1 MLEVDIKRKLRD
13 FDLEVA
19 LEVEKGE
26 ILMMVGDNGCGKT
39 TILNLIAGL
48 IDPDSGR
55 IVLDGRSHF
64 DSSLKINIGPDM
76 RNIGYVFQS
85 YALFPHMSVYDNVAF
100 GLRTRKIPPKEIDFL
115 VKDHLEAA
123 GLWEIRKA
131 KALKISGGQKQ
142 RVALARALII
152 DPELLLL
159 DEPLSALDVRKQA
172 AMRKELRERIHACG
186 VPSIIVTH
194 DLRDVACIGDKACLL
209 EQGKISMSGA
219 SDDALSWC
227 SIPSTGDGEAERINP
242 IEKRGAVHL
251 RSM

>member
-1 MLEVDIKRKLRD
+1 MLEVDVKRTLRD
-13 FDLEVA
+13 FDLEVT

-39 TILNLIAGL
+39 TLLNLIAGL
-48 IDPDSGR
+48 VSPNAGR
-55 IVLDGRSHF
+55 ITLDGRSLF
-64 DSSLKINIGPDM
+64 DSSFKINISPEM

-100 GLRTRKIPPKEIDFL
+100 GLRTRKIPQKEIECI

-131 KALKISGGQKQ
+131 KAMRISGGQKQ

-152 DPELLLL
+152 EPDLLLL

-209 EQGKISMSGA
+209 ERGKISMSGVA
-219 SDDALSWC
+219 DDVMSWGA
-227 SIPSTGDGEAERINP
+227 IPSA
-242 IEKRGAVHL
+242 
-251 RSM
+251 